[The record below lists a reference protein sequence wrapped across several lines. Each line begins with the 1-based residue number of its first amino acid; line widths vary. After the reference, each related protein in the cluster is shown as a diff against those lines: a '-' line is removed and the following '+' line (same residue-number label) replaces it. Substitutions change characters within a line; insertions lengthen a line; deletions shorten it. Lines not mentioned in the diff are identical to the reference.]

1 MMGNRSLSF
10 GELCSYPPRGI
21 SDSIMTR
28 SFEHFSC
35 WWYCS
40 CCRRCRCRCCCEHV
54 FLAQF
59 EGFSQN
65 SSKFDYFRFA
75 RVEKIL
81 TSQLL
86 KPTHAHE
93 EKNNLSFRNSTKR
106 IKKARA
112 HLNLHARTSRTHA
125 RAQFYHTFPKVKI
138 ERMASLS
145 TLRCCIVSSSSSVQN
160 KNLGRH
166 QKYQR
171 TRLRAKRD
179 DDEKNDENSKLPEFE
194 VRIQNL
200 CDSTFFSRHRRQSD
214 GGEDRILGESLNQS
228 FFIEKFR
235 FLPSSSS
242 LFVRGAGR

>member
-1 MMGNRSLSF
+1 
-10 GELCSYPPRGI
+10 
-21 SDSIMTR
+21 
-28 SFEHFSC
+28 
-35 WWYCS
+35 
-40 CCRRCRCRCCCEHV
+40 
-54 FLAQF
+54 
-59 EGFSQN
+59 
-65 SSKFDYFRFA
+65 
-75 RVEKIL
+75 
-81 TSQLL
+81 
-86 KPTHAHE
+86 
-93 EKNNLSFRNSTKR
+93 
-106 IKKARA
+106 
-112 HLNLHARTSRTHA
+112 
-125 RAQFYHTFPKVKI
+125 
-138 ERMASLS
+138 MASLS

-200 CDSTFFSRHRRQSD
+200 CDFTFVSRHRRQSD

-242 LFVRGAGR
+242 LFEGGSLIFFPQTAYLFSLSLLKLTDLSYFTLPS

>member
-1 MMGNRSLSF
+1 MKRALFSF
-10 GELCSYPPRGI
+10 C
-21 SDSIMTR
+21 TR
-28 SFEHFSC
+28 KNINESA
-35 WWYCS
+35 
-40 CCRRCRCRCCCEHV
+40 
-54 FLAQF
+54 AQT
-59 EGFSQN
+59 N
-65 SSKFDYFRFA
+65 SR
-75 RVEKIL
+75 
-81 TSQLL
+81 
-86 KPTHAHE
+86 AHE

-112 HLNLHARTSRTHA
+112 HLNIHARTSHTHG

-200 CDSTFFSRHRRQSD
+200 CDFTFVSRHRRQSD
-214 GGEDRILGESLNQS
+214 GVEDRILGESLNQS

-235 FLPSSSS
+235 FLSSSSS
-242 LFVRGAGR
+242 LFVPGGGSLIFFPQTAYLFSLSS